1 MKRFIKIISLLL
13 IAAFSLAGCNFYNLV
28 FPKPTATLAIPTPV
42 PLTELNICLGY
53 EPRSLYR
60 YQVGS
65 QAGREILRALYD
77 GPIDVFSSGE
87 KEAVILEKIPNFSD
101 GSASFTSVAVNEGDE
116 VVNSYGDLV
125 SLKAGTPVFP
135 AGCTSASCV
144 VKWDG
149 TSELAVN
156 QLTVTYTLKEGLKWS
171 DGQPLTAADSVYAF
185 QVAADP
191 ATPINKRIIDLTESY
206 TALDDTA
213 VQWVAKPGFVSGA
226 FEDFFWAPLPQHAWG
241 GYSADQLLTL
251 EDVNRAPLSWG
262 PFMVEEWQTG
272 SFIRLVKNPY
282 YFRANEGLPKTDI
295 LTFKFLSNVE
305 PEALLVAAE
314 SECDIVSPTALGL
327 QDIVYLSQNVQGS
340 NFDLYKLHS
349 EEVELLAFGIVPY
362 SYDDNYYPYGV
373 DRPDIFG
380 DVRTRRA
387 IAYCIDRDTI
397 TKKLM
402 GGAVQP
408 AVSILDINHPLV
420 QDASLSAYS
429 YDPANGA
436 ALLKQVGWA
445 DADQNPATPLTAAS
459 VFNVP
464 PGTAFEVELLTS
476 ESSLRNEIAAEIA
489 AYLSGCGIRVN
500 ITQMPLNELYQSGP
514 DGPIFGRKFDLALLS
529 WKTDENFACDW
540 FTTAEIPNDANYWL
554 GEKTGGAN
562 YYGFLNTTYDQ
573 ACDASR
579 QHGLDAA
586 SSNEVAQEALS
597 ILSAEL
603 PFIPLY
609 QHPSAL
615 LVSNELADIMGD
627 NIELDDLFFDIEKLE
642 KK

>member
-1 MKRFIKIISLLL
+1 M
-13 IAAFSLAGCNFYNLV
+13 
-28 FPKPTATLAIPTPV
+28 
-42 PLTELNICLGY
+42 
-53 EPRSLYR
+53 
-60 YQVGS
+60 
-65 QAGREILRALYD
+65 
-77 GPIDVFSSGE
+77 
-87 KEAVILEKIPNFSD
+87 
-101 GSASFTSVAVNEGDE
+101 
-116 VVNSYGDLV
+116 
-125 SLKAGTPVFP
+125 
-135 AGCTSASCV
+135 
-144 VKWDG
+144 
-149 TSELAVN
+149 
-156 QLTVTYTLKEGLKWS
+156 
-171 DGQPLTAADSVYAF
+171 
-185 QVAADP
+185 
-191 ATPINKRIIDLTESY
+191 
-206 TALDDTA
+206 
-213 VQWVAKPGFVSGA
+213 
-226 FEDFFWAPLPQHAWG
+226 
-241 GYSADQLLTL
+241 
-251 EDVNRAPLSWG
+251 
-262 PFMVEEWQTG
+262 
-272 SFIRLVKNPY
+272 
-282 YFRANEGLPKTDI
+282 
-295 LTFKFLSNVE
+295 
-305 PEALLVAAE
+305 
-314 SECDIVSPTALGL
+314 
-327 QDIVYLSQNVQGS
+327 
-340 NFDLYKLHS
+340 
-349 EEVELLAFGIVPY
+349 LAFGIVPY

-420 QDASLSAYS
+420 QDTSLSAYS

-562 YYGFLNTTYDQ
+562 YYGFSNTTYDQ